1 MDTIGVIG
9 LGIMGLA
16 SSRKIIE
23 AGYPLIAYDISETA
37 KKKAGEMGAAVAGS
51 PAELTETAEIVL
63 MFLPGPIEVELCVA
77 GPEGLL
83 SGNHTGIVIVDMSTV
98 DPKST
103 QRMAALALEHK
114 AGYLDAPVLG
124 RPIAVGKWALP
135 IGGSEEDMNRCRTVL
150 ECVAST
156 IVYVGPSGTGNKIKL
171 LNQLMFGSI
180 NAITAE
186 MMAISKKV
194 GISPELLYNTITA
207 SQAGTVSNLFK
218 ELGKHIVA
226 EDYDDPAFTVDL
238 LNKDIRL
245 AVEMAKEY
253 DAPPLL
259 SRTVEYINEIA
270 QTQGYGSK
278 DTSVM
283 WKCFD
288 SIWYRSDS
296 SIE

>member
-1 MDTIGVIG
+1 MDAIGVIG
-9 LGIMGLA
+9 LGIMGFA

-23 AGYPLIAYDISETA
+23 TGYPITAYDISETA
-37 KKKAGEMGAAVAGS
+37 KKKAEEMGATIAGS
-51 PAELTETAEIVL
+51 PAELAKTAEIVL

-83 SGNHTGIVIVDMSTV
+83 SGNRTGMVIVDMSTV
-98 DPKST
+98 DPEST
-103 QRMAALALEHK
+103 QRMAALALKHK

-124 RPIAVGKWALP
+124 RPIAVGNWALP

-186 MMAISKKV
+186 MMAIAQRV

-238 LNKDIRL
+238 LNKDVRL
-245 AVEMAKEY
+245 AVEMAKAY
-253 DAPPLL
+253 GAPPLL

-270 QTQGYGSK
+270 RAQGYGSK

-283 WKCFD
+283 WKCF
-288 SIWYRSDS
+288 RSMWQNNPN
-296 SIE
+296 

>member
-1 MDTIGVIG
+1 MDAIGVIG

-23 AGYPLIAYDISETA
+23 AGYPLTAYDISETA
-37 KKKAGEMGAAVAGS
+37 KKKAEEMGAAVAGS
-51 PAELTETAEIVL
+51 PVELAETAEIVL

-83 SGNHTGIVIVDMSTV
+83 SGNRTGMVIVDLSTV
-98 DPKST
+98 DPEST
-103 QRMAALALEHK
+103 QRMAALALK
-114 AGYLDAPVLG
+114 QKTGYLDAPVLG
-124 RPIAVGKWALP
+124 RPIAVGNWALP
-135 IGGSEEDMNRCRTVL
+135 VGGSKEDMNRCQSVL

-186 MMAISKKV
+186 MMAIAQKV
-194 GISPELLYNTITA
+194 GIPPELLYNTITA

-245 AVEMAKEY
+245 AVEMAKAY

-259 SRTVEYINEIA
+259 SRTVEHINEMA
-270 QTQGYGSK
+270 RAQGYGSK

-283 WKCFD
+283 WKCFGAMWD
-288 SIWYRSDS
+288 KK
-296 SIE
+296 